1 MYKIDNIRIS
11 NKRIRE
17 IFVMKKIWVNGTFDV
32 LHIGHIRLILHAASL
47 GVLRVGI
54 DTDERVRS
62 KKGIERPFN
71 KLDDRMEF
79 LSAISGVDS
88 VVSFG
93 TDDELRNCIKEWD
106 ADIMVIG
113 GEYKYKEIIGLENV
127 PNIEFFEKI
136 EGFSTT
142 NILKNKK

>member
-1 MYKIDNIRIS
+1 
-11 NKRIRE
+11 
-17 IFVMKKIWVNGTFDV
+17 MKKIWVNGTFDV

-71 KLDDRMEF
+71 KLDDRIEF
-79 LSAISGVDS
+79 LSAIAGVNS

-93 TDDELRNCIKEWD
+93 TDDELRNCIKEYEPD
-106 ADIMVIG
+106 VMVIG
-113 GEYKYKEIIGLENV
+113 GEYKYKEIIGLEYV